1 LDAFFNW
8 LEATSIAT
16 WTRTSP
22 SLWAYPTILTL
33 HTVGLGIVVGASAV
47 LDLRLLGYG
56 RRIALPSLQ
65 PLFRILWWGFALNA
79 ASGILLFMSEAT
91 TKGKQPV
98 FFIKLTLIALA
109 LVATVQTKRVIT
121 PVASASPVT
130 PIEPGPRGARL
141 AIASLA
147 LWAGA
152 ITAGRL
158 MAYF

>member
-1 LDAFFNW
+1 LDAFFTW

-22 SLWAYPTILTL
+22 SIWAYPTILTL

-47 LDLRLLGYG
+47 IDLRLLGYG
-56 RRIALPSLQ
+56 RRIALPTLL
-65 PLFRILWWGFALNA
+65 PLFRIIWWAFALNA
-79 ASGILLFMSEAT
+79 ASGIVLFMSEAT

-109 LVATVQTKRVIT
+109 VVTTALMTRLMT
-121 PVASASPVT
+121 PSASADDVAAP
-130 PIEPGPRGARL
+130 GARGKSM
-141 AIASLA
+141 AIASLL

-158 MAYF
+158 MAYL